1 MRLFLFVGLAL
12 ALATAGNAEILEANP
27 ANIDASAHYLYYL
40 HGGIVEGSDGRPVS
54 DVFGPYEYREILQR
68 FEQEGFVV
76 ISEIRPRGADLN
88 DYAKKTVAE
97 IEALLAAK
105 VPAGNIVVV
114 GASQGGII
122 ASLVSTAV
130 DQKAVNYIIIAGLF
144 RDLNTG
150 SSINLHGRVLSIY
163 DRADTHAFAPEK
175 YFKQSASLADSK
187 SIVTETG
194 RGHGLVYRPLDDWLV
209 PTLAWIRPD
218 SK

>member
-1 MRLFLFVGLAL
+1 MRRLIIVVFAL
-12 ALATAGNAEILEANP
+12 AMAAAGKSVILEANP
-27 ANIDASAHYLYYL
+27 ANIDTSAHYLYYL

-76 ISEIRPRGADLN
+76 ISEIRPRGADVN
-88 DYAKKTVAE
+88 DYAKKTVTE
-97 IEALLAAK
+97 IEALLSAK
-105 VPAGNIVVV
+105 VPARNIVVV

-122 ASLVSTAV
+122 ASLVSTAI
-130 DQKAVNYIIIAGLF
+130 DQKAVNYIIISGLF

-175 YFKQSASLADSK
+175 YFKQSSSLAESK

-194 RGHGLVYRPLDDWLV
+194 RGHGLVYRPLDEWLV
-209 PTLAWIRPD
+209 PALSWIRQD
-218 SK
+218 AK